1 MSAPMRRVRRAGSRG
16 FTLVETITALTLTA
30 IVITIAAS
38 ALASAG
44 DARARIEQHQRT
56 LEAESRWR
64 AAVTDMLRHAPRA
77 DAVDEPL
84 VRVSRAG
91 GGAVL
96 TFLSVGVVQ
105 PFGTGRIWRVT
116 IAADSAGLQLDAEPI
131 GTGRPAARLHTVL
144 PHIRGFDVAVLE
156 SATAPAIWRGDWP
169 VERSR
174 PALLRLSFDGNGE
187 TATPLPLL
195 VNLAPLD
202 AHAARATP

>member
-1 MSAPMRRVRRAGSRG
+1 MRTRARIRRG
-16 FTLVETITALTLTA
+16 FTLVEVITALVLTA
-30 IVITIAAS
+30 IVVAIAAT
-38 ALASAG
+38 ALASAS
-44 DARARIEQHQRT
+44 DARAVIERHERT

-84 VRVSRAG
+84 LRVSRAS

-116 IAADSAGLQLDAEPI
+116 IGADSAGLSFDAEPI
-131 GTGRPAARLHTVL
+131 GTGAPAARLHTTL
-144 PHIRGFDVAVLE
+144 PHLRAIDVAVLE
-156 SATAPAIWRGDWP
+156 RGDGVSGWRADWP

-174 PALLRLSFDGNGE
+174 PALLRLSFRSD
-187 TATPLPLL
+187 ASRDTPSLL

-202 AHAARATP
+202 AGMPGATP